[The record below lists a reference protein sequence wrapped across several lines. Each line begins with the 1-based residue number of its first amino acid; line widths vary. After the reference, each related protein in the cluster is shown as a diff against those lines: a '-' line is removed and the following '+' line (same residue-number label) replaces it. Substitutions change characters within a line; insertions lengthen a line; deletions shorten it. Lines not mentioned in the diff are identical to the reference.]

1 MNEQTQQA
9 DGAAIKS
16 DGQQVV
22 EGLTKL
28 IEGKPVLAVATA
40 LVATLYAAAT
50 QESLEAPAREAL
62 SVMIADLAMNV
73 TAANGISGERLAQIM
88 AERSGVEVHASALG
102 AVLLEQTPEQEQG

>member
-1 MNEQTQQA
+1 MTDEPKTESALPPGFQSE
-9 DGAAIKS
+9 GEE
-16 DGQQVV
+16 VV
-22 EGLTKL
+22 AGLQKL

-102 AVLLEQTPEQEQG
+102 AVLLEQEQEQG